1 MSNYTIIT
9 NYGAKNALAVGN
21 PLKVLNGAE
30 FTTEFIAI
38 QTAVNS
44 KLDAASGTATGT
56 LSCVNLSVSGAISGA
71 ATIDGGT
78 F

>member
-1 MSNYTIIT
+1 MSNYTIVT
-9 NYGAKNALAVGN
+9 NYGSKNSLAQGN
-21 PLKVLNGAE
+21 PLKVLNGVE
-30 FTTEFIAI
+30 FTTEFTAV

-56 LSCVNLSVSGAISGA
+56 LSCVNISVSGTFSGA

>member
-30 FTTEFIAI
+30 FTTEF
-38 QTAVNS
+38 
-44 KLDAASGTATGT
+44 
-56 LSCVNLSVSGAISGA
+56 
-71 ATIDGGT
+71 
-78 F
+78 

>member
-1 MSNYTIIT
+1 MSNYTIVT
-9 NYGAKNALAVGN
+9 NYGSKNSLPQGN
-21 PLKVLNGAE
+21 PLKVLNGVE
-30 FTTEFIAI
+30 FTTEFTAV

-56 LSCVNLSVSGAISGA
+56 LSCVNLSVSGTFSGA
-71 ATIDGGT
+71 TTIDGGT

>member
-78 F
+78 Y